1 MKRVVITGLGIKS
14 SIGNNKKEVIESL
27 RQAKSGIEHSAEYA
41 ELGFRS
47 HVHGPIRLDLNSL
60 IDRKLKRFMGDTSAF
75 AYLAM
80 QDAIEDSGLSE
91 DLVSQPRT
99 GLIAGSGGA
108 SNENLVLA
116 VDTLRNGVPRKSDR
130 QWYPESCPA
139 RSAHA
144 CQLPTKS
151 RV

>member
-14 SIGNNKKEVIESL
+14 SIGNSKEEVSASL
-27 RQAKSGIEHSAEYA
+27 RDTRSGIEHSAEYE

-47 HVHGPIRLDLNSL
+47 HIHGPIHLDLGAL

-75 AYLAM
+75 SYLAM
-80 QDAIEDSGLSE
+80 QDAIADA
-91 DLVSQPRT
+91 DLPETLISNTRT

-116 VDTLRNGVPRKSDR
+116 VDTLRNRGAKKSGADHGTTHHV
-130 QWYPESCPA
+130 QHGQCLSDC
-139 RSAHA
+139 
-144 CQLPTKS
+144 CL
-151 RV
+151 